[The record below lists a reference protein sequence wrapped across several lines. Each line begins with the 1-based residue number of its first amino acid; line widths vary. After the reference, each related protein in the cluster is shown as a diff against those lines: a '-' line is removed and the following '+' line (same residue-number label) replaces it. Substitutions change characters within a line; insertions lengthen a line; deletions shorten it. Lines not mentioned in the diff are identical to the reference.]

1 MESTST
7 TIRVPRE
14 LATAWLSA
22 RIERVPPWPGRSP
35 KPSTLRAGGIL
46 VGGRR
51 TDGGGGFAAS
61 STVNRSGEPEGT
73 LKDGLDP
80 AESWADV
87 W

>member
-1 MESTST
+1 MTST

-14 LATAWLSA
+14 LHDRLAQHADRAGTTLAGAIAQALDAEDRAAFWSA
-22 RIERVPPWPGRSP
+22 AAAVMAGVGSPPAA
-35 KPSTLRAGGIL
+35 PSTGAESL
-46 VGGRR
+46 
-51 TDGGGGFAAS
+51 
-61 STVNRSGEPEGT
+61 NGT